1 MEFAATR
8 YQKNRDAWIP
18 IRFAEGTNRIE
29 VTKWCVA
36 QESNGGYYIRTVI
49 DIDNNNGVS
58 SGIKDM
64 HKEILFEREED
75 AILFALS
82 WSSK

>member
-8 YQKNRDAWIP
+8 YQKNRDAWVP
-18 IRFAEGTNRIE
+18 IRFAEGANQIE
-29 VTKWCVA
+29 VIKWCVA
-36 QESNGGYYIRTVI
+36 QESNGGYYIRTVL
-49 DIDNNNGVS
+49 DIDGSGVS
-58 SGIKDM
+58 GGIKDM

-82 WSSK
+82 WNSN